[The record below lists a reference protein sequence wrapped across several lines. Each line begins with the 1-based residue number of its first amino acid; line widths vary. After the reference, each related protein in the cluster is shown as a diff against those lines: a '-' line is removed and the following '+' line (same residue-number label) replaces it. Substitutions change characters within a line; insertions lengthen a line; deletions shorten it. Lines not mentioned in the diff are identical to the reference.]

1 MVSHEEVNPSAAQH
15 QAVRT
20 ETTVRM
26 GLLIKTEKADHYLFL
41 L

>member
-1 MVSHEEVNPSAAQH
+1 MVSHEEVNPSAAH

-26 GLLIKTEKADHYLFL
+26 GLLIKTEKADHYLL
-41 L
+41 LL